1 MREKKKKKKKK
12 KNHKKKEIMASTS
25 PTGGA
30 FRNPNSVEYGE
41 IRVLEEVWSN
51 DLGSYCKVY
60 PLCDALN
67 QEFRA
72 ASCVQRKRR
81 KRREVSNMTIPG
93 VSAELQKILGA
104 KMDEVDARRRAREAF
119 KDVQLGIDHILFKTP
134 CEGIKMEESYEKNS
148 KGIEI
153 FHKSWLPLSRPKAA
167 VFFCH
172 GIARMLASC
181 GYAVVAMDYPGFGL
195 SEGLHC
201 YIPSFDGLVDTVI
214 EKYSKIRENPPFHS
228 LPSFLFGE
236 SMGGAVALKM
246 HMKQP
251 KAWDGA
257 ILVAP
262 MYNMVPPM
270 LVTQILIGV
279 ASVFPKHKLVPQ
291 KDLAEAAF
299 RDLKKREQTAYNV
312 ISYKDKPRLRTAV
325 EMLKTT
331 QEIDRRM
338 KEVSLPLLILH
349 GEADTVTD
357 PSVSK
362 ALYEN
367 ASCSDKKLKL
377 YKDAYHALLEGEPDE
392 IVTQVFGDIISWLDE
407 HTTKSN
413 QSSSSFI
420 F

>member
-1 MREKKKKKKKK
+1 MR
-12 KNHKKKEIMASTS
+12 
-25 PTGGA
+25 
-30 FRNPNSVEYGE
+30 
-41 IRVLEEVWSN
+41 
-51 DLGSYCKVY
+51 
-60 PLCDALN
+60 
-67 QEFRA
+67 
-72 ASCVQRKRR
+72 
-81 KRREVSNMTIPG
+81 IPG
-93 VSAELQKILGA
+93 VSAELQKILSA

-172 GIARMLASC
+172 GYGDTCTFFFEGIARMLASH
-181 GYAVVAMDYPGFGL
+181 GYAVFAMDYPGFGL

-214 EKYSKIRENPPFHS
+214 EQYTKIRENPPFHS

-236 SMGGAVALKM
+236 SMGGAVALKI

-262 MYNMVPPM
+262 MCKIADDMVPPM
-270 LVTQILIGV
+270 VVTQILIGV

-299 RDLKKREQTAYNV
+299 RDLKKREQTVYNV

-325 EMLKTT
+325 EMLRTT

-362 ALYEN
+362 TLYEN
-367 ASCSDKKLKL
+367 ASSSDKKLKL
-377 YKDAYHALLEGEPDE
+377 YKEAYHALLEGEPDE
-392 IVTQVFGDIISWLDE
+392 IITQVFGDIISWLDE
-407 HTTKSN
+407 RKIKPN
-413 QSSSSFI
+413 QSSTSFI

>member
-1 MREKKKKKKKK
+1 MR
-12 KNHKKKEIMASTS
+12 
-25 PTGGA
+25 
-30 FRNPNSVEYGE
+30 
-41 IRVLEEVWSN
+41 
-51 DLGSYCKVY
+51 
-60 PLCDALN
+60 
-67 QEFRA
+67 
-72 ASCVQRKRR
+72 
-81 KRREVSNMTIPG
+81 IPG
-93 VSAELQKILGA
+93 VSAELQKILSA

-172 GIARMLASC
+172 GYGDTCTFFFEGINSIVSWIFYAGIARMLASH
-181 GYAVVAMDYPGFGL
+181 GYAVFAMDYPGFGL

-214 EKYSKIRENPPFHS
+214 EQYTKIRENPPFHS

-236 SMGGAVALKM
+236 SMGGAVALKI

-262 MYNMVPPM
+262 MCKIADDMVPPM
-270 LVTQILIGV
+270 VVTQILIGV

-299 RDLKKREQTAYNV
+299 RDLKKREQTVYNV

-325 EMLKTT
+325 EMLRTT

-362 ALYEN
+362 TLYEN
-367 ASCSDKKLKL
+367 ASSSDKKLKL
-377 YKDAYHALLEGEPDE
+377 YKEAYHALLEGEPDE
-392 IVTQVFGDIISWLDE
+392 IITQVFGDIISWLDE
-407 HTTKSN
+407 RKIKPN
-413 QSSSSFI
+413 QSSTSFI